1 MTKDTYYLPVGKKQK
16 ADWEAYRKAYAD
28 HIDAVKEVAKSVGAS
43 KFCIGFGGSL
53 VAVVFD
59 DGVSPHPAFS
69 AKQNRNGAHVLLS
82 RGRSDAQKRAIAKM
96 NEENE
101 KLRAIYPNPDV
112 ISRAHGFIDQV
123 SYKPAD
129 ASKEYP
135 NGSTCVSRGFH
146 TADPVFF
153 GMDSE
158 IIIVY
163 GNPNESI
170 AHILEWRVP
179 QGEELVF
186 DPPSWETPEGYE
198 RISKER
204 YEFMKAEYKLRKS
217 EEKSKEESID

>member
-1 MTKDTYYLPVGKKQK
+1 MTKDTYYIPVGKKQK
-16 ADWEAYRKAYAD
+16 ADWEAYRKAYAA
-28 HIDAVKEVAKSVGAS
+28 HIDAVKAVATSVGADR
-43 KFCIGFGGSL
+43 FCIGFGGSL
-53 VAVVFD
+53 VAVCFPH
-59 DGVSPHPAFS
+59 GVDPHPAFS
-69 AKQNRNGAHVLLS
+69 AKQGRNGAHPILS

-96 NEENE
+96 EEENA
-101 KLRAIYPNPDV
+101 KLRALYPNPDV
-112 ISRAHGFIDQV
+112 IARAHGFIDQV
-123 SYKPAD
+123 HYKPAD

-135 NGSTCVSRGFH
+135 NGMTCVSRGFN

-153 GMDSE
+153 GMDSK

-170 AHILEWRVP
+170 ANVREWRVP

-204 YEFMKAEYKLRKS
+204 YEFIKAEYKLRKS
-217 EEKSKEESID
+217 EEKSR